1 MPFCTNCG
9 CRMDA
14 EPASQFCSICGARR
28 LPPNLPKQL
37 PPRAQLTSKHKL
49 VLAAAASVAGVG
61 ILTAGAFY
69 QSAANRISQEEVA
82 QWQQAGVD
90 RPSATLEHE
99 RPVTA
104 VSFSPNG
111 RLLVT
116 ADEAGVYTWDAT
128 TWRKS
133 NIDRKERRV
142 GKECRSRWSPYH

>member
-14 EPASQFCSICGARR
+14 EPAAPFCSTCGARP
-28 LPPNLPKQL
+28 LPPNLPKPLPSRVQL
-37 PPRAQLTSKHKL
+37 SLKHKL
-49 VLAAAASVAGVG
+49 VLASVTSVAGVG

-69 QSAANRISQEEVA
+69 QSAANRMSWEEVA

-104 VSFSPNG
+104 LS
-111 RLLVT
+111 
-116 ADEAGVYTWDAT
+116 
-128 TWRKS
+128 
-133 NIDRKERRV
+133 
-142 GKECRSRWSPYH
+142 